1 MIPLF
6 TKHLPFDL
14 QKKLISEYKQR
25 KKEVVY
31 LIKNYDYEG
40 VSLQD
45 LKTIEF
51 LLALSVFYRRVIAN
65 IDSASSFTNFVFV
78 NSEASVIKI
87 GGYDL
92 DQDEKRKITAIII
105 KFRSILKENNI
116 QESQLNYD
124 DMNTF
129 IKEYKKYK
137 QAFSD

>member
-1 MIPLF
+1 MITLF

-65 IDSASSFTNFVFV
+65 IDSASSFTNFVFD

-92 DQDEKRKITAIII
+92 DQDEKRKIAAIII
-105 KFRSILKENNI
+105 KFRSILKGNNI